1 MRVLKSLNTTLC
13 TATHLMKQHVRCVVR
28 WTRSGC
34 KTSFWRTERIGITLI
49 GITLMPVYLFLF
61 ALSAIAQV
69 EGPVHP
75 QPMSPDVDSQQQ
87 STDQSAREA
96 PSIPQTSPA
105 PAPMEAIKLPPGW
118 PVAQPALPELPAR
131 VAIPADRPIAV
142 VLDTPLSTRISKKGE
157 SVTFRTTYSIL
168 LGNGLEVPPD
178 MEIAGHVVE
187 IRKPAHFGKEGV
199 LRVTVDRLNLV
210 TGDGANLEAHLDSR
224 DMKGRG
230 QLTSDNRRSTDL
242 YSVAVDSI
250 AGTLLG
256 AMIGGAK
263 GAGIGAGAGAAAAV
277 LIMMSHRG
285 QDVYLE
291 PGMPFS
297 VVLDQPAYLS
307 GAAIYAAQQ
316 NYLKNRRSPEA
327 EVNSQPGGQAKDM
340 PQLKRRRP
348 QPHI

>member
-1 MRVLKSLNTTLC
+1 MRVLESLNTTFC
-13 TATHLMKQHVRCVVR
+13 AATHLMKQHVRCVVR
-28 WTRSGC
+28 RTRSGC
-34 KTSFWRTERIGITLI
+34 KASCWRKGRLGITLI
-49 GITLMPVYLFLF
+49 PVYLFLF

-69 EGPVHP
+69 EGLVHP
-75 QPMSPDVDSQQQ
+75 QPMNPQVDQ
-87 STDQSAREA
+87 DHSALVA
-96 PSIPQTSPA
+96 PSIPETSPA
-105 PAPMEAIKLPPGW
+105 PPMEAIQLPLGW
-118 PVAQPALPELPAR
+118 PIAQPALPELPAR

-157 SVTFRTTYSIL
+157 SVTFRTTNSIL
-168 LGNGLEVPPD
+168 LGDGLEVPPD

-187 IRKPAHFGKEGV
+187 VRKPAHFGKQGV
-199 LRVTVDRLNLV
+199 LRVTVDRLNLD
-210 TGDGANLEAHLDSR
+210 TGNGANLEAHVDSR
-224 DMKGRG
+224 DMKGQG

-316 NYLKNRRSPEA
+316 NYLKNRRSPAA
-327 EVNSQPGGQAKDM
+327 EVNSQPGGQPKDV